1 MNKTEIAALLTVVVS
16 IDRRKVGHADVEAW
30 LGTLGDLRFNECR
43 DAAVKHYAHSTDWLM
58 PAHIRRLAV
67 AARQDVAMRALPA
80 GGDDL
85 VARPD
90 WVSATALRYKLQQRE
105 INAKRKAEG
114 REPHYGDT
122 VMHGMDGRP

>member
-30 LGTLGDLRFNECR
+30 LGTLGDLRFEECR

-67 AARQDVAMRALPA
+67 AARQDVAMRALPE
-80 GGDDL
+80 GEVDL
-85 VARPD
+85 VTRPL
-90 WVSATALRYKLQQRE
+90 WVTQTAAKHKAEQRE
-105 INAKRKAEG
+105 INAQRKRDGLA
-114 REPHYGDT
+114 PYYGKT
-122 VMHGMDGRP
+122 VMHGSDGRP